1 MLSVDENAAI
11 EAPDRGS
18 CRPARHG
25 MARRLA
31 QSAAPVRTLIVATGL
46 IFSPVLS
53 AVAHEADVCRPPGAA
68 LPEAQRKYHPGHYVS
83 IGRAEL
89 RKGVSTAFG
98 EGVRGIQLRYRWAD
112 LEPAEN
118 QYDFSAVAR
127 DLEAA
132 RKANLQFVAMIED
145 KTFQDES
152 PLPAYMGE
160 RYSLRGERGYTAMRW
175 DPYVVER
182 MRKLVQAFGRQFDC
196 NPNLEGIAFQ
206 ETAPSVAASQLER
219 SGYTPEKYR
228 DALVTILRNASDSLP
243 RSRVFWYMNFLPGN
257 QAYIAD
263 IAGDLAGTGVVMG
276 GPDVLPDNRA
286 LERRVYPFYAE
297 FRGRLKLF
305 GAMQND
311 SYRHPRGGG
320 KVKGKGAGFPDSAG
334 AGPAGY
340 WSMED
345 LYAFARDR
353 LHVNY
358 IFWEYR
364 TRRQPPD
371 SHDWSDARAVIARH
385 PTLS

>member
-1 MLSVDENAAI
+1 MSGAL
-11 EAPDRGS
+11 
-18 CRPARHG
+18 AR
-25 MARRLA
+25 M
-31 QSAAPVRTLIVATGL
+31 LIVATGL
-46 IFSPVLS
+46 VMGPALS
-53 AVAHEADVCRPPGAA
+53 TVVHAADVCRPLGAG
-68 LPEAQRKYHPGHYVS
+68 LPEAERKYHPGHYVS

-89 RKGVSTAFG
+89 RKGVNTALG
-98 EGVRGIQLRYRWAD
+98 DGVRGIQLRYRWAD
-112 LEPAEN
+112 LEPTED
-118 QYDFSAVAR
+118 QYDFSTVAR
-127 DLEAA
+127 DLGNAG
-132 RKANLQFVAMIED
+132 KANLQFVAMIED

-152 PLPAYMGE
+152 PLPEYLQE
-160 RYSLRGERGYTAMRW
+160 RYSVRGKRGYTAMRW

-182 MRKLVQAFGRQFDC
+182 MSKLVQAFGRQFDC
-196 NPNLEGIAFQ
+196 DPNLEGIAFQ
-206 ETAPSVAASQLER
+206 ETALSLEASQLER

-228 DALVTILRNASDSLP
+228 DALVKVLRSASDSLP

-257 QAYIAD
+257 QDYIAD
-263 IAGDLAGTGVVMG
+263 IARDLAGTGVVMG
-276 GPDVLPDNRA
+276 GPDILPDNQA

-297 FRGRLKLF
+297 FQGRLKLF
-305 GAMQND
+305 GSMQND

-320 KVKGKGAGFPDSAG
+320 KVKGKGAGSQDAEVG

-364 TRRQPPD
+364 TKRQPPD
-371 SHDWSDARAVIARH
+371 SHDWSDAREVIARH

>member
-1 MLSVDENAAI
+1 MPAA
-11 EAPDRGS
+11 
-18 CRPARHG
+18 
-25 MARRLA
+25 LA
-31 QSAAPVRTLIVATGL
+31 TMLIVATGL
-46 IFSPVLS
+46 LIGPVGP
-53 AVAHEADVCRPPGAA
+53 AMAHEADACRSPGAS

-89 RKGVSTAFG
+89 RRGVSTAFG

-118 QYDFSAVAR
+118 QYDFSSVAR
-127 DLEAA
+127 DLDAA
-132 RKANLQFVAMIED
+132 GKANLQFVAMIED
-145 KTFQDES
+145 KTFQDE
-152 PLPAYMGE
+152 PALPAYLDE
-160 RYSLRGERGYTAMRW
+160 RYSLRSKRGYTAMRW

-182 MRKLVQAFGRQFDC
+182 MSKLVQAFGRRFDC
-196 NPNLEGIAFQ
+196 NPYLEGIAFQ
-206 ETAPSVAASQLER
+206 ETAPSLDASQLER

-228 DALVTILRNASDSLP
+228 DALVRILRSASDSLP

-257 QAYIAD
+257 QDYIAD
-263 IAGDLAGTGVVMG
+263 IARDLAGTGVVMG
-276 GPDVLPDNRA
+276 GPDILPDNRA

-305 GAMQND
+305 GSMQND

-320 KVKGKGAGFPDSAG
+320 KVKGAGHPEADVRV
-334 AGPAGY
+334 GPAGY

-345 LYAFARDR
+345 LYVFARDR

-358 IFWEYR
+358 IFWQYR
-364 TRRQPPD
+364 PRPQPPD
-371 SHDWSDARAVIARH
+371 SHDWSDAREVIARH